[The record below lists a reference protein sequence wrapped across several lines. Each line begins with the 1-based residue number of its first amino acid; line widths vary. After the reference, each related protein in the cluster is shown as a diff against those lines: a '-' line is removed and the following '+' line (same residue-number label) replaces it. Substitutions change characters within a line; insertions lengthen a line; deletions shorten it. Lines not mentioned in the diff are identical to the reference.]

1 MIYTVTLNPA
11 IDNIIKVSNKLVS
24 GKNNRII
31 AKDTDVGGKGTH
43 VSIALCLLK
52 EPNICTGIAGQYG
65 YEKLAKLLKKYFVT
79 DQFQINPDKAIRQNY
94 VITDTRGDSSYLI
107 SEYGSA
113 LTRKDV
119 DNLFKN
125 PLSKINEKDYVIVSG
140 NPSLKTDIK
149 DFSYFLKK
157 LANTKAK
164 IIADVS
170 GKYLREMLKMKL
182 FLIKPNEFEFAE
194 IISET
199 IQSTEGYYQAYLN
212 HGDQLKNAKNLAI
225 SLGKKGSILICSKV
239 AYFFETA
246 KVHTV
251 NDTGSGDAYL
261 AGLIYGFANK
271 LPVPQIGIL
280 ANAIGAAKA
289 EKECSSGFDN
299 ARVKKLAKQI
309 IYRKIG

>member
-11 IDNIIKVSNKLVS
+11 IDNIIKVNNKLVS
-24 GKNNRII
+24 GENNRII
-31 AKDTDVGGKGTH
+31 AKSTDVGGKGTH

-52 EPNICTGIAGQYG
+52 EPNICTGIAGQSG
-65 YEKLAKLLKKYFVT
+65 YEKLSMLLREYSVT
-79 DQFQINPDKAIRQNY
+79 GQFQINPDKAIRQNY
-94 VITDTRGDSSYLI
+94 VITDTNGDSSYLI

-113 LTRKDV
+113 LTRNDV

-125 PLSKINEKDYVIVSG
+125 SLSKLSEKDYVIVSG
-140 NPSLKTDIK
+140 NPSLKTDIT
-149 DFSYFLKK
+149 DFNYFLKK
-157 LANTKAK
+157 LANTRAK

-170 GKYLREMLKMKL
+170 GKYLREMLKMNL
-182 FLIKPNEFEFAE
+182 FLIKPNEFEFSE
-194 IISET
+194 ITSET
-199 IQSTEGYYQAYLN
+199 IQTTKDCYQAYLN
-212 HGDQLKNAKNLAI
+212 HGEQLKNAKNIAI
-225 SLGKKGSILICSKV
+225 SLGKKGSILICSET

-271 LPVPQIGIL
+271 LPIPQIGTL

-289 EKECSSGFDN
+289 EKESSSGFDMK
-299 ARVKKLAKQI
+299 RVKELKQQI

>member
-11 IDNIIKVSNKLVS
+11 IDNIIKVRNKLVS
-24 GKNNRII
+24 GENNRII

-52 EPNICTGIAGQYG
+52 EPNICTGIAGQSG
-65 YEKLAKLLKKYFVT
+65 YEKLAMLLKKYSVT

-94 VITDTRGDSSYLI
+94 VITDTSGDSSYLI

-113 LTRKDV
+113 LTRNDV
-119 DNLFKN
+119 DNLFKS
-125 PLSKINEKDYVIVSG
+125 PLSKISEKDYVIISG

-149 DFSYFLKK
+149 DFSYFLEK
-157 LANTKAK
+157 LANTRAK

-170 GKYLREMLKMKL
+170 GRYLREMLKMNL

-194 IISET
+194 ITSET
-199 IQSTEGYYQAYLN
+199 IQSTEDCYQAYLN

-246 KVHTV
+246 KIHTV

-289 EKECSSGFDN
+289 EKESSSGFDK